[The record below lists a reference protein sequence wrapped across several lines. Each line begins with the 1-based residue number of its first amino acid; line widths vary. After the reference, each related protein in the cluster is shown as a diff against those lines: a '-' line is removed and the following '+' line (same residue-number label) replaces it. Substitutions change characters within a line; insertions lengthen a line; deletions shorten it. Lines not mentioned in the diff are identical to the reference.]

1 MSQSVNIDP
10 PIFFFDAECGICDA
24 TISFF
29 LKHSDSGKLHFVA
42 LQSQTAKSLL
52 AKNGIVDPDIK
63 AAYFSGPDGVV
74 SKSSAI
80 LGGLACC
87 RKPYS
92 LLVCLRGIP
101 QGMRDA
107 VYDLVA
113 RNRHRIS
120 RLSKTEC
127 RIPTAEERARFLD

>member
-1 MSQSVNIDP
+1 MNIDS
-10 PIFFFDAECGICDA
+10 PIFFYDGECGVCDA

-29 LKHSDSGKLHFVA
+29 LRHSEPGKLHFAA
-42 LQSQTAKSLL
+42 LQSKLAQSLL
-52 AKNGIVDPDIK
+52 AKEGIVDPDIK
-63 AAYFSGPDGVV
+63 AAYFSGPNGIV
-74 SKSSAI
+74 SKSSAV

-92 LLVCLRGIP
+92 LLVCFGVIP
-101 QGMRDA
+101 QVIRDA
-107 VYDLVA
+107 AYDFVA

-127 RIPTAEERARFLD
+127 RIPSAEEKARFLMER